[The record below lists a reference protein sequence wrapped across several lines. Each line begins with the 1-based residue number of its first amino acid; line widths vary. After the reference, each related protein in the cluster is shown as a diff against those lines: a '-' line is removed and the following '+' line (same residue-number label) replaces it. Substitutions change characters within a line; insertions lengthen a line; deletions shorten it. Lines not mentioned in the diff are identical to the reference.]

1 MIVKVCGMRD
11 AENIRAVEQTGAD
24 WMGFIFFEGSPRY
37 VSEVPEHLPD
47 DCARVGVFV
56 DAKLVDII
64 RKVNE
69 YGLQY
74 VQLHGNEKPDNC
86 RTLQKAGVKVIKAFN
101 LAKQEDLN
109 HVGRYDGV
117 CDYYL
122 FDTATPDHGG
132 SGEGFDWRL
141 LRNYHGR
148 TPFLLS
154 GGLGLDSLG
163 QLSRFRHPRW
173 AGVDLNSRFEIEP
186 GLKDADQIEE
196 FILQFKQLTY
206 QYHEQNKRTF
216 RPKAQ

>member
-1 MIVKVCGMRD
+1 MIVKVCGMRE

-37 VSEVPEHLPD
+37 VSEVPEHLPE

-64 RKVNE
+64 RKINE

-122 FDTATPDHGG
+122 FDTATPDHG
-132 SGEGFDWRL
+132 
-141 LRNYHGR
+141 R

-154 GGLGLDSLG
+154 GGLGPDSLG

-173 AGVDLNSRFEIEP
+173 AGIDLNSRFETEP
-186 GLKDADQIEE
+186 GIKDADLLGD
-196 FILQFKQLTY
+196 FITQFKQLTY
-206 QYHEQNKRTF
+206 QYHEQNKRSF